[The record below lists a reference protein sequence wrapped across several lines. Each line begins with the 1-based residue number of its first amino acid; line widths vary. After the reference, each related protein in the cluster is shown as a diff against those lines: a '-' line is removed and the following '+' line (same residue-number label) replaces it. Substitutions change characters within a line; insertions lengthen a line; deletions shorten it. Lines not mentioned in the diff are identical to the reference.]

1 MTAGAE
7 DQVITGLW
15 QSRQVALV
23 QGKGAPEICLSKE
36 GDIMKKIII
45 TLACS
50 LVAQLAFGQPSST
63 DKKQT
68 TTEPVT
74 VTGAI
79 ITTIERG
86 SAAMYQPSKT
96 LIVNKDTPGRYVLEG
111 PGRVLTKNGQVIR
124 TAIKPGARVQIYYA
138 NQGSLRGIDHVVVD

>member
-1 MTAGAE
+1 
-7 DQVITGLW
+7 
-15 QSRQVALV
+15 
-23 QGKGAPEICLSKE
+23 
-36 GDIMKKIII
+36 MKKIII

-79 ITTIERG
+79 ITTIEQG
-86 SAAMYQPSKT
+86 SAAIYQPPKT
-96 LIVNKDTPGRYVLEG
+96 LIVSTDTPGRYVLEG
-111 PGRVLTKNGQVIR
+111 PGRVLNRNGQAIL